1 MTGYQSLGEVFRVSI
16 FGASHGVG
24 VGALITGVPPG
35 LKVSEDYINRELERR
50 RPGGR
55 LASPR
60 KEPDRVEI
68 LSGVFNGYT
77 TGAPLALFIRNRD
90 VDSSFYEKIK
100 FTPRPGHADYAAY
113 ERYMGFHDYRGGGVF
128 SGRRTAALVAA
139 GAIAKLVL
147 EKYGVR
153 VYSYVVEIGGVR
165 ANVKPEDS
173 EAFRRAIDEDPLK
186 CPDKGASRL
195 MQELVARARAE
206 GDSLGSIVETVVFN
220 VPPGLGDPPLG
231 GVDAAIARAVMA
243 IPAAKGIEFGAGF
256 TLARMRGSEANDE
269 FTVRNGRIVTST
281 NNSGGINGGV
291 TNGMPIVFRTVFK
304 PPSTIRK
311 EQRTVDLRTLKETT
325 IKGGGRHDPVIGP
338 RAAPVVEAV
347 TAIVLADL
355 LLLREALVP
364 RWVEDRR
371 PWVAGVAGEPGGAEE
386 QD

>member
-1 MTGYQSLGEVFRVSI
+1 MSGYQVLGQVFRVSI
-16 FGASHGVG
+16 FGESHGVG

-35 LKVSEDYINRELERR
+35 LRLTEEYINRELERR

-60 KEPDRVEI
+60 REPDTVEI
-68 LSGVFNGYT
+68 LSGVYNGYT

-90 VDSSFYEKIK
+90 VDSSFYERIR

-113 ERYMGFHDYRGGGVF
+113 ERYMGFQDYRGGGVF

-139 GAIAKLVL
+139 GAVAKLIM
-147 EKYGVR
+147 EKYDVR

-165 ANVKPEDS
+165 ANVNPEDS
-173 EAFRRAIDEDPLK
+173 ESFRRAIDDDPLK
-186 CPDKGASRL
+186 CPDKDASRL

-220 VPPGLGDPPLG
+220 APPGLGDPPLG
-231 GVDAAIARAVMA
+231 GVDSAIARAVMA

-256 TLARMRGSEANDE
+256 TLARMKGSEANDGFRVE
-269 FTVRNGRIVTST
+269 DGRIVTTS

-291 TNGMPIVFRTVFK
+291 TNGMPIVFRVVFK
-304 PPSTIRK
+304 PPSSIKR
-311 EQRTVDLRTLKETT
+311 EQHTVDLRTLRETT

-347 TAIVLADL
+347 TAIVIADM

-364 RWVEDRR
+364 SWVEDRR
-371 PWVAGVAGEPGGAEE
+371 PWVARSGGEAQGA
-386 QD
+386 